1 MSVSSNSRKESTES
15 NAAQQMHSTM
25 GIHPDLAQLNDKNL
39 DNDLPS
45 RVADSSGPDV
55 SGDYAQAEALAA
67 ETDDTQDGMT
77 GKDIEESKRASWG
90 QPPLPADADDASTD
104 EDNPMAAYLPP
115 AEPMTDSDKIADAD
129 WNRSTNEGGAIPATR
144 ANEPDR
150 TLGNS

>member
-39 DNDLPS
+39 ENDLPS
-45 RVADSSGPDV
+45 RVAGSSDTHVPEDV
-55 SGDYAQAEALAA
+55 LE
-67 ETDDTQDGMT
+67 
-77 GKDIEESKRASWG
+77 
-90 QPPLPADADDASTD
+90 ADASAATADDEQGITD
-104 EDNPMAAYLPP
+104 ESLRQ
-115 AEPMTDSDKIADAD
+115 TDGS
-129 WNRSTNEGGAIPATR
+129 IPATR